1 MFVDAA
7 CFELHIMAG
16 RSDCSAGAGAHG
28 KMLGSR
34 GVRTEEERWED
45 DHMSEGI
52 LRSTKGPI
60 AVEWVGVEEDDGQRR
75 TTQQEVRQP
84 AL

>member
-16 RSDCSAGAGAHG
+16 RSDCSAGAGAHV

-34 GVRTEEERWED
+34 GVRRHRYRGGAMGGRPHVRGD
-45 DHMSEGI
+45 PSINEGPDC
-52 LRSTKGPI
+52 S
-60 AVEWVGVEEDDGQRR
+60 
-75 TTQQEVRQP
+75 
-84 AL
+84 